1 MEEIKASIWKLRPTL
16 KETTVKQYIA
26 SLKKLQKNF
35 ETDNF
40 DFLNFPESVKEQLE
54 GPQKNG
60 KTLHFTSQR
69 NMYTA
74 IIIYLLIW
82 KGDPLIDDNIKIY
95 EEWRDELNVKY
106 EKQQESGVI
115 SDKQAPNFITKDELL
130 SFIKL
135 MKKDIKKDKQVYM
148 VYVLFEILTRIP
160 VRNDLAGLTL
170 LNHSDYFKDKGG
182 HTNFLV
188 KNKGFGTG
196 KASVTGG
203 FTFVDNQYKTN
214 KKHGTLEIP
223 IEGNSEIA
231 KILRSYIYFNDFKR
245 NDILFPITNNYL
257 SQLLI
262 KYSQKYIGKS
272 ISTTLIRKIIT
283 SDKFLDTKLEQEKHA
298 KMLGHT
304 VQTEN
309 MVYIKKQQPTSPPSS

>member
-1 MEEIKASIWKLRPTL
+1 MEDIKASIWKLRPTL

-35 ETDNF
+35 GAEDF

-95 EEWRDELNVKY
+95 EEWRDELNVQY

-130 SFIKL
+130 SFIKT
-135 MKKDIKKDKQVYM
+135 MKKDIKKDKQTYM

-170 LNHSDYFKDKGG
+170 LNYGDYFKDKGG

-188 KNKGFGTG
+188 KDQGFGKG
-196 KASVTGG
+196 KKKDTGG

-223 IEGNSEIA
+223 ITGDSELA
-231 KILRSYIYFNDFKR
+231 LILRGYMYYNDFKK
-245 NDILFPITNNYL
+245 NDVLFPITQNYL

-262 KYSQKYIGKS
+262 KYSQQYIGKS
-272 ISTTLIRKIIT
+272 ISTTMIRKIIT
-283 SDKFLDTKLEQEKHA
+283 TDKFLDTKLEQEKHA

>member
-82 KGDPLIDDNIKIY
+82 AGDPLIDDNIKIY
-95 EEWRDELNVKY
+95 EEWRNELNIKY

-115 SDKQAPNFITKDELL
+115 SDKQAPNFITRDELL

-170 LNHSDYFKDKGG
+170 LNYGDYFKDKGG

-188 KNKGFGTG
+188 KDQGFGKG
-196 KASVTGG
+196 KKKDTRG

-223 IEGNSEIA
+223 IAGDSELA
-231 KILRSYIYFNDFKR
+231 LILRGYMYYNDFKK
-245 NDILFPITNNYL
+245 NDVLFPITQNYL

-262 KYSQKYIGKS
+262 KYSQQYIGKS

-309 MVYIKKQQPTSPPSS
+309 MVYIKKAQSTSPPSS

>member
-1 MEEIKASIWKLRPTL
+1 ML
-16 KETTVKQYIA
+16 
-26 SLKKLQKNF
+26 
-35 ETDNF
+35 
-40 DFLNFPESVKEQLE
+40 LNFPESVKEQLE
-54 GPQKNG
+54 GPQSNG

-82 KGDPLIDDNIKIY
+82 AGDPLIDDNIKIY
-95 EEWRDELNVKY
+95 EEWRNELNIKY

-115 SDKQAPNFITKDELL
+115 SDKQAPNFITRDELL

-160 VRNDLAGLTL
+160 VRNDLAGLLL
-170 LNHSDYFKDKGG
+170 LNHSDYSSGQSG
-182 HTNFLV
+182 NTNFLV
-188 KNKGFGTG
+188 KNKSFHKTR
-196 KASVTGG
+196 G

-223 IEGNSEIA
+223 IAGDSELA
-231 KILRSYIYFNDFKR
+231 LILRSYIYFNDFKR

-272 ISTTLIRKIIT
+272 ISTTMIRKIIT
-283 SDKFLDTKLEQEKHA
+283 TDKFLDTKLEQEKHA

-304 VQTEN
+304 VQIEN
-309 MVYIKKQQPTSPPSS
+309 MVYIKKQQPKTLSFS

>member
-95 EEWRDELNVKY
+95 EEWRDELNVQY

-135 MKKDIKKDKQVYM
+135 MKKDIKKDKQTYM

-160 VRNDLAGLTL
+160 VRNDLAGLLL
-170 LNHSDYFKDKGG
+170 LNHSDYSSGQSG
-182 HTNFLV
+182 HVNFLV
-188 KNKGFGTG
+188 KNKSFHKTR
-196 KASVTGG
+196 G

-223 IEGNSEIA
+223 IEGTSEIA

-262 KYSQKYIGKS
+262 KYSKQYIFKS

-283 SDKFLDTKLEQEKHA
+283 SDLFLDTKLEQEAHA
-298 KMLGHT
+298 KMLGHS
-304 VQTEN
+304 VGVEN
-309 MVYIKKQQPTSPPSS
+309 KVYIKKQQPTSPPAS

>member
-95 EEWRDELNVKY
+95 EEWRDELNVQY
-106 EKQQESGVI
+106 EKQQESGII

-130 SFIKL
+130 SFIKN
-135 MKKDIKKDKQVYM
+135 MKKDIKKDKQTYM

-160 VRNDLAGLTL
+160 VRNDLAGLLL
-170 LNHSDYFKDKGG
+170 LNHSDYSSGQSG

-188 KNKGFGTG
+188 KNKSFHKTR
-196 KASVTGG
+196 G

-262 KYSQKYIGKS
+262 KYSQKYIAKS

-283 SDKFLDTKLEQEKHA
+283 TDLFLDTKLEQEKHA

-304 VQTEN
+304 VQIEN
-309 MVYIKKQQPTSPPSS
+309 MVYIKKQQPTSPPAS

>member
-1 MEEIKASIWKLRPTL
+1 
-16 KETTVKQYIA
+16 
-26 SLKKLQKNF
+26 
-35 ETDNF
+35 
-40 DFLNFPESVKEQLE
+40 
-54 GPQKNG
+54 
-60 KTLHFTSQR
+60 
-69 NMYTA
+69 
-74 IIIYLLIW
+74 
-82 KGDPLIDDNIKIY
+82 
-95 EEWRDELNVKY
+95 
-106 EKQQESGVI
+106 
-115 SDKQAPNFITKDELL
+115 
-130 SFIKL
+130 
-135 MKKDIKKDKQVYM
+135 MKKDIKKDKQTYM

-160 VRNDLAGLTL
+160 VRNDLAGLLL
-170 LNHSDYFKDKGG
+170 LNHSDYSSGQSG

-188 KNKGFGTG
+188 KNKSFHKTR
-196 KASVTGG
+196 G

-223 IEGNSEIA
+223 IEGTSEIA

>member
-1 MEEIKASIWKLRPTL
+1 MEEIKQSIWKLRPTL

-95 EEWRDELNVKY
+95 EEWRDELNVQY
-106 EKQQESGVI
+106 EKQQESGII

-135 MKKDIKKDKQVYM
+135 MKKDIKKDKQTYM

-170 LNHSDYFKDKGG
+170 LNYSDKDKGG
-182 HTNFLV
+182 PTNYLV
-188 KNKGFGTG
+188 KAKGFGTG
-196 KASVTGG
+196 LKKDTGG
-203 FTFVDNQYKTN
+203 FTFVDNQFKTN
-214 KKHGTLEIP
+214 KKYGTLEIP
-223 IEGNSEIA
+223 IEGTSELA
-231 KILRSYIYFNDFKR
+231 LILRSYIYFNDFKR
-245 NDILFPITNNYL
+245 NDVLFPITQNYL

-262 KYSQKYIGKS
+262 KYSKQYIGKS

-283 SDKFLDTKLEQEKHA
+283 TDKFLDTKLEQEAHA
-298 KMLGHT
+298 KMLGHS
-304 VQTEN
+304 VGVEN
-309 MVYIKKQQPTSPPSS
+309 KVYIKKQQPTSLSFS

>member
-82 KGDPLIDDNIKIY
+82 AGDPLIDDNIKIY
-95 EEWRDELNVKY
+95 EEWRNELNIKY

-115 SDKQAPNFITKDELL
+115 SDKQAPNFITRDELL

-160 VRNDLAGLTL
+160 VRNDLAGLLL
-170 LNHSDYFKDKGG
+170 LNHSDYSSGQSG
-182 HTNFLV
+182 NTNFLV
-188 KNKGFGTG
+188 KNKSFHKTR
-196 KASVTGG
+196 G

-223 IEGNSEIA
+223 IAGDSELA
-231 KILRSYIYFNDFKR
+231 LILRGYMYYNDFKK
-245 NDILFPITNNYL
+245 NDVLFPITQNYL

-262 KYSQKYIGKS
+262 KYSQQYIGKS
-272 ISTTLIRKIIT
+272 ISTTMIRKIIT
-283 SDKFLDTKLEQEKHA
+283 TDKFLDTKLEQEKHA

-309 MVYIKKQQPTSPPSS
+309 MVYIKKAQYPSLATSPPSS

>member
-1 MEEIKASIWKLRPTL
+1 MEEIKASIWKLRPNL

-40 DFLNFPESVKEQLE
+40 DFLNFPESVREQLE

-82 KGDPLIDDNIKIY
+82 KGDPLVDDNIKIY
-95 EEWRDELNVKY
+95 EEWRDELNVQY
-106 EKQQESGVI
+106 EKQQESGII

-130 SFIKL
+130 SFIKT
-135 MKKDIKKDKQVYM
+135 MKKDIKKDKQTYM

-170 LNHSDYFKDKGG
+170 LNYSDKDKGG
-182 HTNFLV
+182 PTNYLV

-196 KASVTGG
+196 LKKDTGG
-203 FTFVDNQYKTN
+203 FTFVDNQFKTN
-214 KKHGTLEIP
+214 KKYGTLEIP
-223 IEGNSEIA
+223 IEGTSELA
-231 KILRSYIYFNDFKR
+231 LILRSYIYFNDFKR
-245 NDILFPITNNYL
+245 NDVLFPITQNYL

-262 KYSQKYIGKS
+262 KYSKQYIGKS

-283 SDKFLDTKLEQEKHA
+283 TDKFLDTKLEQEAHA
-298 KMLGHT
+298 KMLGHS
-304 VQTEN
+304 VGVEN
-309 MVYIKKQQPTSPPSS
+309 KVYIKKQQPTSLSFS

>member
-40 DFLNFPESVKEQLE
+40 EFLNFPESVKEQLE

-82 KGDPLIDDNIKIY
+82 AGDPLIDDNIKIY
-95 EEWRDELNVKY
+95 EEWRNELNIKY

-115 SDKQAPNFITKDELL
+115 SDKQAPNFITRDELL

-170 LNHSDYFKDKGG
+170 LNYGDYFKDKGG

-188 KNKGFGTG
+188 KDQGFGKG
-196 KASVTGG
+196 KKKDTGG

-223 IEGNSEIA
+223 IAGDSELA
-231 KILRSYIYFNDFKR
+231 LILRGYMYYNDFKK
-245 NDILFPITNNYL
+245 NDVLFPISQNYL

-262 KYSQKYIGKS
+262 KYSQQYIGKS

-283 SDKFLDTKLEQEKHA
+283 SDKFLDTKLEQDKMA
-298 KMLGHT
+298 KMMGHT
-304 VQTEN
+304 SATQN
-309 MVYIKKQQPTSPPSS
+309 MVYVKKTQSTSPPSS